1 MALLFAF
8 IGVLAAVCLFL
19 FSIQKFSNQM
29 QRIAGE
35 KFKRFVSMATST
47 PVRGTIIGAL
57 ITSLIQSST
66 ATTVMVVGLVNAG
79 ILSFYNSLGVIF
91 GANIGTTL
99 TTQLLALNITA
110 IAPLIVVIGFFMFM
124 FNMPGKKWGK
134 PIFYFG
140 LVFFSF
146 TIVGMLIEPLR
157 DNPWVIGLFQKTTNL
172 FFGLLL
178 GALFTTVFQSSTVTT
193 GLAIVLTANGFI
205 SFEQSVGIVLGANI
219 GTTSTALI
227 ASIIMNTAARRAAV
241 AHVLFNVLGVVIFL
255 PFLSPLIGIVQGF
268 EMSPEQRVAM
278 IHLIF
283 NVLPALV
290 FLIFLKPFSV
300 LVENIVKQESRVT
313 SSVKELL

>member
-8 IGVLAAVCLFL
+8 IGVLAAVSLFL
-19 FSIQKFSNQM
+19 FSIQKFSHQM

-35 KFKRFVSMATST
+35 KFKSFVSMATST
-47 PVRGTIIGAL
+47 PLRGTIIGAL
-57 ITSLIQSST
+57 VTSLVQSST

-110 IAPLIVVIGFFMFM
+110 IAPLVVVIGFFMFM

-157 DNPWVIGLFQKTTNL
+157 EDPWVIALFQKTTNL
-172 FFGLLL
+172 AFGLLL
-178 GALFTTVFQSSTVTT
+178 GALFTAVFQSSTVTT

-219 GTTSTALI
+219 GTTSTALL
-227 ASIIMNTAARRAAV
+227 ASLIMNTAARRVAV
-241 AHVLFNVLGVVIFL
+241 AHVLFNVLGVLLFL
-255 PFLSPLIGIVQGF
+255 PFLSPLIHIVQGF
-268 EMSPEQRVAM
+268 DISVEQRVAM

-283 NVLPALV
+283 NAIPAVV
-290 FLIFLKPFSV
+290 FLIFLKPFAF
-300 LVENIVKQESRVT
+300 LVETIVRQESRAAT
-313 SSVKELL
+313 AVKDML